1 MFHSGGS
8 VMNGIL
14 SHNDENMKSA
24 NIFAAVRSNDQID
37 KISKLERVRAVN
49 LDLSDKTA
57 IEREIELNKSEYDFS
72 VLPYVIL
79 QPL

>member
-1 MFHSGGS
+1 
-8 VMNGIL
+8 MNGIL

-24 NIFAAVRSNDQID
+24 KIFAAVRSQDQID
-37 KISKLERVRAVN
+37 KISKLERVRALN

-79 QPL
+79 